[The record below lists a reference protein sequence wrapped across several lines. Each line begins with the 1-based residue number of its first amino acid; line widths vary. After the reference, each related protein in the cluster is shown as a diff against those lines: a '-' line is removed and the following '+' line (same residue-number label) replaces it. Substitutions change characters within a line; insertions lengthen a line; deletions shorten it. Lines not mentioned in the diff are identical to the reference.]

1 MSATLQTEPLTEEV
15 PANGGARALRTHPK
29 SFIVRGLSILS
40 QLVIPL
46 GIASF
51 TILDDGDLSDLVMFA
66 VPAVIAIIGIN
77 FVFAYL
83 GWKRL
88 TYTVGEQDIRVE
100 SGVLSR
106 SARSVPY
113 ERIQDVSLE
122 EPLLPRLFGL
132 VIVKFETGAGGGE
145 DLSLA
150 YLSNEE
156 GERLRQLVRTRRDGI
171 AEDATA
177 DAANTAEAT
186 VEAESAPLFAMNI
199 RRLFIFGTFE
209 FSLAVF
215 AVLGGLFQ
223 YADTFVDFEIWDPD
237 LWERWLSD
245 QGAFLASLGAYAQ
258 IISAIA
264 GVVVFVIIGS
274 VTGLVRTFSRE
285 WGFLLERTA
294 RGFRRRRGLF
304 TKTDV
309 VMPVHRVQGIKIG
322 TGWLRYR
329 FGWHNLRF
337 VSLAQDSG
345 AANHVVAPF
354 AQMDEIEPIVAE
366 AGFHL
371 PAEHADWHRASRKYR
386 TDSAIMDSLLFIFA
400 AIAAGIGTSFY
411 LSEWTPLAV
420 GIALL
425 LAAISALAALY
436 SWHIQRHA
444 IDAEQVMSTKGIFA
458 PKSQIATRLKLH
470 SVEISQGP
478 IARRRGYATL
488 HLGQAGGEFHISGV
502 PIERAREVRREVLK
516 TIAATD
522 FSQLEHA

>member
-1 MSATLQTEPLTEEV
+1 MQTPSSPKDE
-15 PANGGARALRTHPK
+15 ALRTDPK

-51 TILDDGDLSDLVMFA
+51 TILDDGKIGDLVLFA
-66 VPAVIAIIGIN
+66 VPAVIAIIGVN
-77 FVFAYL
+77 FAFAYL

-100 SGVLSR
+100 SGILSR
-106 SARSVPY
+106 SARSVPF

-132 VIVKFETGAGGGE
+132 VMVKFETGAGGGE
-145 DLSLA
+145 DLSLT

-156 GERLRQLVRTRRDGI
+156 GERLRQLVRTRREGGAI
-171 AEDATA
+171 AASVGETDASDVAAET
-177 DAANTAEAT
+177 DAR
-186 VEAESAPLFAMNI
+186 PLFAMDV
-199 RRLFIFGTFE
+199 RRLFVFGTFE

-215 AVLGGLFQ
+215 AVLAGLFQ
-223 YADTFVDFEIWDPD
+223 YADSFVDFEIWDPE
-237 LWERWLSD
+237 LWEGWLSE
-245 QGAFLASLGAYAQ
+245 QGASLTHLGAYAQ
-258 IISAIA
+258 VASALLGLIA
-264 GVVVFVIIGS
+264 FVVVGS
-274 VTGLVRTFSRE
+274 LTGLVRTFTRE

-309 VMPVHRVQGIKIG
+309 VMPVHRVQGLKIG
-322 TGWLRYR
+322 TGLLRYR

-354 AQMDEIEPIVAE
+354 AKMAEIEPIVAE

-371 PAEHADWHRASRKYR
+371 PGDDADWYRASEKYR
-386 TDSAIMDSLLFIFA
+386 TDSAIIDSLFFLFA
-400 AIAAGIGTSFY
+400 ACAAGVGTSLYFA
-411 LSEWTPLAV
+411 EWTLLAV
-420 GIALL
+420 AIPLV
-425 LAAISALAALY
+425 LAAFSVLAALY

-444 IDAEQVMSTKGIFA
+444 IDAEQIMSTKGIFA

-488 HLGQAGGEFHISGV
+488 HLGQAGGEFEISGV
-502 PIERAREVRREVLK
+502 PIERARELRSEVME

-522 FSQLEHA
+522 FSQLERG

>member
-1 MSATLQTEPLTEEV
+1 MSATLDNDATVMAAPVTSGTE
-15 PANGGARALRTHPK
+15 GLRTHPK

-46 GIASF
+46 GIAAF
-51 TILDDGDLSDLVMFA
+51 TILDDGNLSDLVLFA
-66 VPAVIAIIGIN
+66 VPAVTAIIGIN

-145 DLSLA
+145 DLSLT
-150 YLSNEE
+150 YLSTEE
-156 GERLRQLVRTRRDGI
+156 GERLRQLVRTRRDSQT
-171 AEDATA
+171 DAGSVTA
-177 DAANTAEAT
+177 DGAAVEADEPEAEA
-186 VEAESAPLFAMNI
+186 LFAMDT
-199 RRLFIFGTFE
+199 RRLFTFGVFE

-215 AVLGGLFQ
+215 AVLGGLTQ
-223 YADTFVDFEIWDPD
+223 YADNFVDFEIWDPD
-237 LWERWLSD
+237 LWERWLSE
-245 QGAFLASLGAYAQ
+245 QGTFIASFGPYAQ
-258 IISAIA
+258 VVSVIA
-264 GVVVFVIIGS
+264 GLIAVFVIGS
-274 VTGLVRTFSRE
+274 LTGLVRTFARE

-337 VSLAQDSG
+337 VSLAQDAG

-354 AQMDEIEPIVAE
+354 AKMEEIAPIVAE

-371 PAEHADWHRASRKYR
+371 PGEDADWHRASKKYR
-386 TDSAIMDSLLFIFA
+386 VDSAIVDSIFFVIGALIAGTATAIFA
-400 AIAAGIGTSFY
+400 PEWVWLALAI
-411 LSEWTPLAV
+411 PLV
-420 GIALL
+420 
-425 LAAISALAALY
+425 LAAFSALAALY

-502 PIERAREVRREVLK
+502 PIERARDVRREVLK

-522 FSQLEHA
+522 FSQLERA

>member
-1 MSATLQTEPLTEEV
+1 MSATLDTDAPIASATGTGRGE
-15 PANGGARALRTHPK
+15 GLRTHPK

-66 VPAVIAIIGIN
+66 VPAVVAIIGIN

-150 YLSNEE
+150 YLSNDE
-156 GERLRQLVRTRRDGI
+156 GERLRQLVRTRRDGQADASI
-171 AEDATA
+171 GAAEGATGPAEEVEATA
-177 DAANTAEAT
+177 
-186 VEAESAPLFAMNI
+186 LFAMDT
-199 RRLFIFGTFE
+199 RRLFTFGVFE

-264 GVVVFVIIGS
+264 GVVVFFVIGS
-274 VTGLVRTFSRE
+274 ATGLIRTFSRE

-371 PAEHADWHRASRKYR
+371 PGEDADWHRASRKYR
-386 TDSAIMDSLLFIFA
+386 TDSAILDSLLFLVGALVAGVATSIFA
-400 AIAAGIGTSFY
+400 PEWVWLAIAI
-411 LSEWTPLAV
+411 PLA
-420 GIALL
+420 
-425 LAAISALAALY
+425 LAAFSALAALY

-444 IDAEQVMSTKGIFA
+444 IDADQVMSTKGIFA

-488 HLGQAGGEFHISGV
+488 HLGQAGGEFHISGL
-502 PIERAREVRREVLK
+502 PIERAREVRREVLN

>member
-1 MSATLQTEPLTEEV
+1 MGNPVAQ
-15 PANGGARALRTHPK
+15 ALRTHPK

-51 TILDDGDLSDLVMFA
+51 TILDDGKVSDLLMFA
-66 VPAVIAIIGIN
+66 IPAVIAIIGIN
-77 FVFAYL
+77 FAFAYL

-88 TYTVGEQDIRVE
+88 TYTVGDQDIRVE

-145 DLSLA
+145 DLSLT
-150 YLSNEE
+150 YLSQQE
-156 GERLRQLVRTRRDGI
+156 GERLRQLVRTRREG
-171 AEDATA
+171 T
-177 DAANTAEAT
+177 
-186 VEAESAPLFAMNI
+186 AESAEAGGEQAVTVSDQSDARPLFAMDV

-209 FSLAVF
+209 FSLAAF
-215 AVLGGLFQ
+215 AVLAGLFQ
-223 YADTFVDFEIWDPD
+223 YADTFIDFEIWDPE
-237 LWERWLSD
+237 LWEGWLSE
-245 QGAFLASLGAYAQ
+245 QGAVLASLGSYAQ
-258 IISAIA
+258 FFSVVA
-264 GVVVFVIIGS
+264 GVAVFLIVGS
-274 VTGLVRTFSRE
+274 VTGLVRTFTRE
-285 WGFLLERTA
+285 WGFLLERTE

-309 VMPVHRVQGIKIG
+309 VMPVHRVQGLKIG
-322 TGWLRYR
+322 TGLLRYR
-329 FGWHNLRF
+329 FGWHNLRV

-354 AQMDEIEPIVAE
+354 AQLEEIEPIVTE

-371 PAEHADWHRASRKYR
+371 PGEDADWHRASKKYR
-386 TDSAIMDSLLFIFA
+386 TDSAIVDSLFFLFA
-400 AIAAGIGTSFY
+400 AVAAGVGTSFY
-411 LSEWTPLAV
+411 LSEWTPFAV
-420 GIALL
+420 SVALV

-444 IDAEQVMSTKGIFA
+444 IDGEQVMARSGIFA
-458 PKSQIATRLKLH
+458 PNSQIATRLKLH
-470 SVEISQGP
+470 SVEITQGP
-478 IARRRGYATL
+478 IARRRGYATV
-488 HLGQAGGEFHISGV
+488 HFGQAGGEFHISGV
-502 PIERAREVRREVLK
+502 PIERARALRREVMQ
-516 TIAATD
+516 TIATTD
-522 FSQLEHA
+522 FSQLESG